1 MIRIYLAILA
11 LAFLFWLLRGFL
23 SRPPEVVARHLKLMI
38 AVFIGLVLLYLG
50 ATGKLNWLIALLGVL
65 LALLSRLAPVLLH
78 YAPALQRLWFMF
90 KSSKQQNN
98 RQNNSYS
105 RPGKTAMSIEEAFE
119 ILGLKQGA
127 TRQEI
132 IIAHRKLMQKLHP
145 DRGGS
150 DYLASKINQAKDIL
164 LKYVA

>member
-11 LAFLFWLLRGFL
+11 LAVFFWLLRGFL
-23 SRPPEVVARHLKLMI
+23 SRPPEVVARYIKLII

-50 ATGKLNWLIALLGVL
+50 ATGKLNWLIALLGILVAVL
-65 LALLSRLAPVLLH
+65 TRFVPALLY
-78 YAPALQRLWFMF
+78 YAPALQKLWFMF
-90 KSSKQQNN
+90 KSGKQSSEG
-98 RQNNSYS
+98 RRYS
-105 RPGKTAMSIEEAFE
+105 SSSNAAMSVEEAYE

-127 TRQEI
+127 TRQDI
-132 IIAHRKLMQKLHP
+132 IAAHRKLMQKLHP

-150 DYLASKINQAKDIL
+150 GYLSSKINQAKDLL

>member
-11 LAFLFWLLRGFL
+11 LAVFYWLLHGFL
-23 SRPPEVVARHLKLMI
+23 SRPPEVVARHIKLMI

-50 ATGKLNWLIALLGVL
+50 AAGKLNWLIAFLGILV
-65 LALLSRLAPVLLH
+65 AVLSRLVPVLLH
-78 YAPALQRLWFMF
+78 YAPALQKLWFMF
-90 KSSKQQNN
+90 KSGRQQNSQG
-98 RQNNSYS
+98 RSYS
-105 RPGKTAMSIEEAFE
+105 SSSNASMSVEEAYE

-127 TRQEI
+127 TRQDI
-132 IIAHRKLMQKLHP
+132 ITAHRKLMQKLHP

-150 DYLASKINQAKDIL
+150 GYLSSKINQAKDLL